1 MKKLIFTIIILFF
14 LLTPIATAYALDP
27 IVPECAKSTEGD
39 NICCM
44 MYVISNLSRWILG
57 VMGAFALLFFII
69 GGLMWI
75 TSAGSAEKVKKGQS
89 LMVNTVIGIIIIVVA
104 WLAVNFIIISLAKPE
119 GGDFILKGLKG
130 ADKSWYNLCE
140 GQQGLKN

>member
-1 MKKLIFTIIILFF
+1 MKKILIIIILT
-14 LLTPIATAYALDP
+14 LILTPLAGVQALDP

-104 WLAVNFIIISLAKPE
+104 WMAVNFIIISLTDTEDNK
-119 GGDFILKGLKG
+119 FILTGV
-130 ADKSWYNLCE
+130 DKSWYNLCE
-140 GQQGLKN
+140 DQEGLEN